1 MSTPDERAFMLEGF
15 SQEGEDLLLWRLLQ
29 NQAHGFY
36 VDVGAHHPHRFS
48 NTHFFYKRGWR
59 GINIEADPAAHALF
73 VQHRPEDINISCL
86 VSDTPAIYAFDIYNE
101 PALNSA
107 VAARRDNLGGN
118 YHVTQTLTLQARTLA
133 AILSDA
139 PPPATGIDFLSV
151 DVEGFDLKVL
161 ASNDWA
167 RHRPRYVVVEAY
179 IDLAARHADPV
190 QDFLAQQGY
199 ALRSF
204 LYLSAVYE
212 RRDATA

>member
-1 MSTPDERAFMLEGF
+1 MSALDERDFMLEGF

-36 VDVGAHHPHRFS
+36 VDVGAHHPFRFS

-73 VQHRPEDINISCL
+73 EQHRPEDTNISCL
-86 VSDTPAIYAFDIYNE
+86 VSDEAATYAFDIYNE

-107 VAARRDNLGGN
+107 VAARRDNLGAH
-118 YHVTQTLTLQARTLA
+118 YHVKQTITLQARTLA
-133 AILSDA
+133 SILADA
-139 PPPATGIDFLSV
+139 LPPATEIDFLSV

-167 RHRPRYVVVEAY
+167 RHRPRYVVVEAF
-179 IDLAARHADPV
+179 IDLAARRKNPV
-190 QDFLAQQGY
+190 QEFLALHGY

-204 LYLSAVYE
+204 LYFSAVYE
-212 RRDATA
+212 RRDTPG

>member
-1 MSTPDERAFMLEGF
+1 MSTLDERAFMLEGF
-15 SQEGEDLLLWRLLQ
+15 SQEGEDLLLWRLLN
-29 NQAHGFY
+29 NQPRGFY
-36 VDVGAHHPHRFS
+36 VDVGAHHPFRFS

-73 VQHRPEDINISCL
+73 EQHRPEDTNISCL
-86 VSDTPAIYAFDIYNE
+86 VSDEAATHAFDIYNE

-107 VAARRDNLGGN
+107 VAERRDNVGGH
-118 YHVTQTLTLQARTLA
+118 YHVVETLTLQARTLA
-133 AILSDA
+133 AILADA
-139 PPPATGIDFLSV
+139 LPPATAIDFLSV

-167 RHRPRYVVVEAY
+167 RHRPRYVVVESF
-179 IDLAARHADPV
+179 IDLAARHENPV
-190 QDFLAQQGY
+190 QDFLARQGY

-212 RRDATA
+212 RRNPPG